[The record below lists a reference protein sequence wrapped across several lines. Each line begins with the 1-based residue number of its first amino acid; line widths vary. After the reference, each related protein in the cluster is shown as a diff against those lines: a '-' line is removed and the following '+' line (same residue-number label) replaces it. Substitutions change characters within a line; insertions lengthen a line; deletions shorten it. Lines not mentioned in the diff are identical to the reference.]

1 MPGFD
6 GTGPLGKGQKTGRG
20 LGNCTLDRAIPR
32 ETTKCSRNLKTFRRQ
47 RSFGLRRNRRGE

>member
-6 GTGPLGKGQKTGRG
+6 GRGPLGKGQKTGRG
-20 LGNCTLDRAIPR
+20 LGNCVENKAIPR
-32 ETTKCSRNLKTFRRQ
+32 ETTKSSSNYQTLRKR